1 MKLKSYITIS
11 TFLLCSLPIGAQQV
25 VSDTLR
31 MTTDTLIVEEE
42 EAKKA
47 WEIGLGGTVF
57 QFSRVGF
64 SNFSQLDNGYQFDL
78 DLNHAVWGGGIYAAR
93 ELNKHFYLDLQ
104 GNFGVT
110 NKSVDGKNK
119 WMAMAGVGLQ
129 WRLGEYFKSRYVD
142 PYLRAGINYM
152 YKDFQILY
160 SGSEGLE
167 PDEMSWVLSN
177 FGNKE
182 GRDQKHLAPISLGGG
197 INFWLSDRIGIG
209 LQADYLL
216 MPHKD
221 VANSLQGSARLIWRI
236 GGKSKKPRPV
246 VRYVE
251 KPVEKIVEK
260 VVEKEVIVEKPVET
274 VITKSLTELFDQIY
288 FDFNSYEITSI
299 SNETLDKIAETFK
312 RDTSRR
318 FLITGQTD
326 ARGADN
332 FNRAL
337 SEARAGEVVKALEE
351 RGVPSEM
358 MKWRGIGKKI
368 AIAPSSAPDNVR
380 RGDRKITVELITNMD
395 YWESI
400 PRQIVD

>member
-1 MKLKSYITIS
+1 MNIKSYITIS
-11 TFLLCSLPIGAQQV
+11 TILLCSLPIGAQQA
-25 VSDTLR
+25 VSDSLTVE
-31 MTTDTLIVEEE
+31 TDTLVVEKE
-42 EAKKA
+42 KKA

-64 SNFSQLDNGYQFDL
+64 SNFSQTDSGYAFDL

-104 GNFGVT
+104 GNFGLT
-110 NKSVDGKNK
+110 NQSIDGKNK
-119 WMAMAGVGLQ
+119 FMAMAGVGLQ

-142 PYLRAGINYM
+142 PYLRAGVNYM

-160 SGSEGLE
+160 NGSEGLA
-167 PDEMSWVLSN
+167 PDEMQWVLSN
-177 FGNKE
+177 YGNKE
-182 GRDQKHLAPISLGGG
+182 GRDQKHLAPIALGGG

-216 MPHKD
+216 MPHKN

-236 GGKSKKPRPV
+236 GGKSKKPKPV
-246 VRYVE
+246 IRYVE

-274 VITKSLTELFDQIY
+274 VITKSLGELFDQIY
-288 FDFNSYEITSI
+288 FDFDSYAITEAST
-299 SNETLDKIAETFK
+299 EVLDKIAETFK

-318 FLITGQTD
+318 YLITGQTD
-326 ARGADN
+326 ARGAET
-332 FNRAL
+332 FNHAL

-351 RGVPSEM
+351 RGVPKEM

-368 AIAPSSAPDNVR
+368 AIAPASASDEVR
-380 RGDRKITVELITNMD
+380 RGDRKITVELITNME
-395 YWESI
+395 YWNSI
-400 PRQIVD
+400 PLQVVE

>member
-1 MKLKSYITIS
+1 MTRLKYIILFLFL
-11 TFLLCSLPIGAQQV
+11 FLLSVNAQQAMNDSLAV
-25 VSDTLR
+25 E
-31 MTTDTLIVEEE
+31 TDTLIVEKE
-42 EAKKA
+42 KKA
-47 WEIGLGGTVF
+47 WEIGIGGTVF

-64 SNFSQLDNGYQFDL
+64 SNFSQLENGYTFDL

-104 GNFGVT
+104 GSFGVT
-110 NKSVDGKNK
+110 NKSIDGKNK

-160 SGSEGLE
+160 EGNEGLS
-167 PDEMSWVLSN
+167 PDEMSWILSN
-177 FGNKE
+177 YGNKE
-182 GRDQKHLAPISLGGG
+182 GRDQKHLVPISLGGG
-197 INFWLSDRIGIG
+197 INFWMNDRIGIG

-216 MPHKD
+216 MPHKG
-221 VANSLQGSARLIWRI
+221 VANSLQGAARLIWRI
-236 GGKSKKPRPV
+236 GGKTKKPKPII
-246 VRYVE
+246 RYVE

-260 VVEKEVIVEKPVET
+260 VVEKEVVVEKPVET
-274 VITKSLTELFDQIY
+274 VVTQSLSELFDQIY
-288 FDFNSYEITSI
+288 FDFNSYEITPESE
-299 SNETLDKIAETFK
+299 ETLDKIAATFK
-312 RDTSRR
+312 QDTSRR
-318 FLITGQTD
+318 YLITGQTD
-326 ARGADN
+326 ACGAEA

-337 SEARAGEVVKALEE
+337 SEARAGEVVKELEK

-368 AIAPSSAPDNVR
+368 AIAPVSAPDNVR
-380 RGDRKITVELITNMD
+380 RGDRKITVELITNRG

-400 PRQIVD
+400 RRPMAE